1 MSCTWGR
8 DEWAVS
14 QGLSSDKRESTGT
27 LGARTHT
34 TGEKKMAVMRMSL
47 ILDMVKF
54 GCEDSKQRVKAGTL
68 CWVIL

>member
-47 ILDMVKF
+47 ILDVVKF
-54 GCEDSKQRVKAGTL
+54 GL
-68 CWVIL
+68 